1 MPKLGLFGVEK
12 RRSRAGPGKHYLC
25 HDHLYELSCC
35 PSFPESCFAVIVS
48 DSVGG
53 RYCSR
58 SSYAFDT
65 DLVRIDKFGGI
76 VIEFIGDAIYAV
88 FGAPVRN
95 REHRRGTTFSFPLL
109 LNL

>member
-1 MPKLGLFGVEK
+1 M
-12 RRSRAGPGKHYLC
+12 
-25 HDHLYELSCC
+25 
-35 PSFPESCFAVIVS
+35 IVS

-95 REHRRGTTFSFPLL
+95 REHAEVPPSRSRYC
-109 LNL
+109 